1 MHIALK
7 ILELWALAF
16 LTLALALTALNLI
29 WAAIDYDLAL
39 HSLGKELFIAALAA
53 LVEGVS
59 VTVVIMFIPTA
70 ARALFIPGI
79 IVALIYKIAHLEDWS
94 RYEVILL
101 LAFQLIIIGFSLCL
115 WAGFFGVAFIVLA
128 AFVAIAALIITI
140 GKSL

>member
-53 LVEGVS
+53 LVEGSS
-59 VTVVIMFIPTA
+59 VAVVLLFIPTA
-70 ARALFIPGI
+70 ARALFIPAI
-79 IVALIYKIAHLEDWS
+79 IVALIYKIAHFEDWS
-94 RYEVILL
+94 RYEVCLL
-101 LAFQLIIIGFSLCL
+101 LAFQLLITGFGLCLLSGFFAVAFVVLGIFIVVCGIII
-115 WAGFFGVAFIVLA
+115 AV
-128 AFVAIAALIITI
+128 